1 MDRQEAL
8 LLARVCLPKLQ
19 AAAVR
24 LKSPAIS
31 ANEVNVIISDRDV
44 KQTTLCRVWAGMG
57 YIYELSLLRGKYRF
71 VVKRV
76 VVSPPSGGR
85 QRLSFGDERK
95 ARSYQVEANFY
106 ENVAPWLLQKGIRI
120 PQPLHVERDSE
131 CRKVTICMSKVEG
144 RVGGGLSN
152 IDENK
157 AALRWLAAFH
167 SATWDYKDDV
177 LHSAGLQPT
186 ASYWHLDTR
195 PEEHT
200 SMSKTGWEG
209 RLRRAA
215 RAIDSRLKRDKMQC
229 LCHGDAKDAN
239 MIWPHRRSSD
249 EVSVAFCD
257 FQYCGKG
264 PPTVD
269 LAYFL
274 CVAAVNVEKTE
285 NYLIE
290 YYYEQL
296 SGQLRSL
303 GVDAIPSLQEL
314 QESLLIAY
322 CDFSRFMCGWG
333 WWGTDISHKVI
344 SVLDRL
350 DGGKD
355 LGSEDA
361 YQEAMLLHFG

>member
-8 LLARVCLPKLQ
+8 VLARVCLPKLQ
-19 AAAVR
+19 ADIPVV
-24 LKSPAIS
+24 S
-31 ANEVNVIISDRDV
+31 ADEVTTIISDRDV
-44 KQTTLCRVWAGMG
+44 KQTTLFRLWAGMG

-71 VVKRV
+71 IVKRIM
-76 VVSPPSGGR
+76 VSPTSGGR
-85 QRLSFGDERK
+85 HQRLSFGDERK

-106 ENVAPWLLQKGIRI
+106 QNVAPLLLRKGIRI
-120 PQPLHVERDSE
+120 PQPLHIERDTA

-144 RVGGGLSN
+144 RVAGGLSN
-152 IDENK
+152 MEENK

-167 SATWDYKDDV
+167 AATWSYKDDDIY
-177 LHSAGLQPT
+177 SAGLQPT

-195 PEEHT
+195 PEEYE

-215 RAIDSRLKRDKMQC
+215 RSIDSRLKRDKMQC

-239 MIWPHRRSSD
+239 MIWPQRASS
-249 EVSVAFCD
+249 EELSVVFCD

-274 CVAAVNVEKTE
+274 CVAAADVEKTE

-296 SGQLRSL
+296 SGQLMSL
-303 GVDAIPSLQEL
+303 AVNAIPSLQEIH
-314 QESLLIAY
+314 ESLLIAY

-333 WWGTDISHKVI
+333 WWGRDISHKVV

-361 YQEAMLLHFG
+361 YQRAMLLQFG